1 MTSLMPFRLL
11 LITIFCAD
19 SILIQ
24 RKLLPD
30 SGRDVQFLIINVSQ
44 LLLRSLT
51 FPGLH
56 SPRCRNTQTVF
67 SLCGRHTAGV
77 LNSCAD
83 IRLTC
88 LHFRVRPVLTSDE
101 HVGVRVRVCVRVQT
115 KRQLFEVSSF
125 LSFLNGLQGLNS
137 GSQSCV
143 TSSFTC

>member
-56 SPRCRNTQTVF
+56 SPRCKNTQIVF

-137 GSQSCV
+137 GSQSC
-143 TSSFTC
+143 

>member
-11 LITIFCAD
+11 LVTMFCAD
-19 SILIQ
+19 PKLIQ
-24 RKLLPD
+24 RKRLPD
-30 SGRDVQFLIINVSQ
+30 SGRDAQFLIVNVSQ

-67 SLCGRHTAGV
+67 SLHGRHTTGV

-83 IRLTC
+83 ICLAC

-101 HVGVRVRVCVRVQT
+101 HVCARACVRVQT